1 MADLSTID
9 AILPRTKRLKAA
21 TNDTHERLDQRILA
35 TDPFGSRD
43 NYVRFLTVQYRFH
56 RSVDPLYRDAALGA
70 LLPDL
75 AERNRFDKLTADLA
89 DLGQPSPVDDMP
101 QPFETGAVDLP
112 TALGWLYV
120 AEGSNLGAAI
130 LFKLARALDLDE
142 DFGARHLAGHPDGR
156 AQHWRAFTAV
166 LDTIELDDAEEARLE
181 AGAKAAFAR
190 VHALVDMAA
199 RNGP

>member
-1 MADLSTID
+1 MADLSIID
-9 AILPRTKRLKAA
+9 EILPRTKRLKAA

-35 TDPFGSRD
+35 TEPFANRD
-43 NYVRFLTVQYRFH
+43 NYARFLKVQYRFH
-56 RSVDPLYRDAALGA
+56 HSVDPLYRDAALGA

-75 AERNRFDKLTADLA
+75 ADRNRFDKLAADLR
-89 DLGQPSPVDDMP
+89 DLGQDLLVEDMA
-101 QPFETGAVDLP
+101 QPFGEGPADLP

-130 LFKLARALDLDE
+130 LFKMARALDLDE

-156 AQHWRAFTAV
+156 ARHWREFTAA
-166 LDTIELDDAEEARLE
+166 LDALDLDEAEEARLE

-190 VHALVDMAA
+190 VHALVDAVA
-199 RNGP
+199 PAGL